1 MRKGTAMKAK
11 LLVLALVF
19 VLMLGV
25 SPALAQDGGAHTITF
40 DGFGIAWDGVFAD
53 GATVIA
59 HEGEPVDLEAP
70 GGPQPP
76 RIEFALFQQ
85 IPWDEIPIEEMGML
99 GSDREAL
106 GSVQVYRLADVA
118 EYEWSQQQVEA
129 LQTLLAGRP
138 DLSEYMQTDVEQMTL
153 QLPFLPVFPA
163 AQVLRARAQYVDTDA
178 LQGISYITVYRQ
190 DVSPFIASEFYYT
203 FQGLTADGA
212 HYVSAV
218 FPVTI
223 EGFLTEY
230 PADFDYDA
238 FVAELDTYF
247 AESIAQINEALAES
261 FSPRLE
267 QFDAVIESFFALETA
282 A

>member
-1 MRKGTAMKAK
+1 MKAK
-11 LLVLALVF
+11 LLVLVLILAL
-19 VLMLGV
+19 GAT
-25 SPALAQDGGAHTITF
+25 PALAQDGGTHTATF
-40 DGFGIAWDGVFAD
+40 DGFGISWDAALADGVTA
-53 GATVIA
+53 IA
-59 HEGEPVDLEAP
+59 YEGEPVDLEAP

-76 RIEFALFQQ
+76 RIEFALFRQ
-85 IPWDEIPIEEMGML
+85 IPWDEIPVEELGML
-99 GSDREAL
+99 GSDREAF

-153 QLPFLPVFPA
+153 ELPFLPAFPA
-163 AQVLRARAQYVDTDA
+163 AQVLRARAQYVETEA
-178 LQGISYITVYRQ
+178 LRGISYVTVYRH

-230 PADFDYDA
+230 PNDFDYEA

-247 AESIAQINEALAES
+247 SESIAQINEAPAES

-267 QFDAVIESFFALETA
+267 EFDAVIEAFFALETA
-282 A
+282 V